1 MKVWDPKDKPTVLSQ
16 IKKLSETRTGLLT
29 VARYIIYPGI
39 LFIFIFLLFF
49 LSSCAAFNIVKGTG
63 KVVDK
68 IFPESDEDVIIVSD
82 LDTNLETDESAN
94 TIACIK
100 LQPECKSNE

>member
-1 MKVWDPKDKPTVLSQ
+1 
-16 IKKLSETRTGLLT
+16 
-29 VARYIIYPGI
+29 
-39 LFIFIFLLFF
+39 
-49 LSSCAAFNIVKGTG
+49 VKGTG

>member
-1 MKVWDPKDKPTVLSQ
+1 MEVWDPKDEMTVLSQ
-16 IKKLSETRTGLLT
+16 IKKLSETHTGLLR
-29 VARYIIYPGI
+29 VARYLLYPGI
-39 LFIFIFLLFF
+39 LLIFIFLSFF
-49 LSSCAAFNIVKGTG
+49 LSSCAVFNIVKGTV

-68 IFPESDEDVIIVSD
+68 ILPEDDQDVIIVSD

-100 LQPECKSNE
+100 LQPECKYNE